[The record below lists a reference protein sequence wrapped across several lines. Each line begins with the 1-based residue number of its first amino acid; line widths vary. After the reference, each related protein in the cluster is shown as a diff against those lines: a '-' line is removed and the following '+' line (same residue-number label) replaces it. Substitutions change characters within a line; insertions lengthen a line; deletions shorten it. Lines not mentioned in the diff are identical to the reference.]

1 MPPQLLQTP
10 AASWMQNTPQCKWIV
25 RLTSKHAIHLH
36 HHCFTSIF
44 HKITMCV
51 LFRNPKH
58 RSLPKNW
65 NFIYSELFPHASCVL
80 LYVIQTREG
89 KKPTYYSFILTHF
102 YYWFRVGNGA
112 KPSKHWAK
120 YWTEGKKIP
129 WLAVIELGQYS
140 PTGKEEINFLP
151 VYCNISHNNSKPIV
165 AHWATY
171 FSLF

>member
-1 MPPQLLQTP
+1 MP
-10 AASWMQNTPQCKWIV
+10 
-25 RLTSKHAIHLH
+25 
-36 HHCFTSIF
+36 SIF
-44 HKITMCV
+44 IIPVSPVSSIKLQCV
-51 LFRNPKH
+51 C
-58 RSLPKNW
+58 
-65 NFIYSELFPHASCVL
+65 YSEIRSIDLYLKIGILFILSYFHMRAVCYCMLSK
-80 LYVIQTREG
+80 QERG

-165 AHWATY
+165 AH
-171 FSLF
+171 